1 MWKNRNESGKPA
13 MGSTEKTL
21 IDLGLTPIKPFSR
34 VVTGIFSDSRSVQPG
49 ALFAALAG
57 VRVHGANFIPQALQN
72 GAKAVLTDTEGYK
85 IAQTVIKDKS
95 IGVVVVQDPRAA
107 LAAAAAL
114 WFEKQ
119 PASMVAITGTNGKL
133 SLIHI

>member
-1 MWKNRNESGKPA
+1 MMWKNRNESGKPA
-13 MGSTEKTL
+13 MRSTEKTL

-57 VRVHGANFIPQALQN
+57 VQVHGANFIPQALQN

-85 IAQTVIKDKS
+85 FAQ
-95 IGVVVVQDPRAA
+95 
-107 LAAAAAL
+107 
-114 WFEKQ
+114 
-119 PASMVAITGTNGKL
+119 
-133 SLIHI
+133 SLI